1 MFANDPLKLRH
12 DMQLSNWQLNP
23 SHAPETFASAKAK
36 GAQPMGFA
44 KPAARARQK
53 PAARRHAKLRLRR
66 QRCAD
71 KTPESC
77 DETHP
82 FPIRKP
88 AASRALAVV
97 AVAVATLVPATQAL
111 AWASAN
117 RAGGFTSHS
126 FGETSHSNAFGGSTT
141 HVAGEGT
148 EHTNTYGGSTAHS
161 EYGGTK
167 HPTCTAAAP
176 AGARWRVPSPHLHG
190 ATAYHPPGY
199 GAYPVYH
206 PPAYVPAYSTGCY
219 GCAAA
224 AGAVVGVATGAA
236 IASANTAAASTNAYA
251 AGVAAGSTSTGAAYS
266 SGYAA
271 GAVAASAPPPGA
283 TVTTVTTTTTS
294 YAMGVSYAALPAGS
308 MAVTKNGTTYYLAG
322 NTWFQPMFG
331 ANGVR
336 TWWSGALTLASI
348 QRYFS
353 GEGKIARKSELQPF
367 CPRPCLPRA
376 ASRRGPAHRSGQ
388 ATR

>member
-1 MFANDPLKLRH
+1 MKHTR
-12 DMQLSNWQLNP
+12 S
-23 SHAPETFASAKAK
+23 
-36 GAQPMGFA
+36 
-44 KPAARARQK
+44 
-53 PAARRHAKLRLRR
+53 
-66 QRCAD
+66 
-71 KTPESC
+71 
-77 DETHP
+77 
-82 FPIRKP
+82 PIRKP

-97 AVAVATLVPATQAL
+97 AVALATLVPSTQAL

-126 FGETSHSNAFGGSTT
+126 FGETSHTNAFGGSST

-161 EYGGTK
+161 EYGGTE
-167 HPTCTAAAP
+167 HTNVYGGST
-176 AGARWRVPSPHLHG
+176 AGAYGAGAEHTTYYG
-190 ATAYHPPGY
+190 ATAYHPPAY

-236 IASANTAAASTNAYA
+236 IASANSAAASNNAYA
-251 AGVAAGSTSTGAAYS
+251 AGVAAGSASTGAAYS

-271 GAVAASAPPPGA
+271 GTVAASAPPPGA

-308 MAVTKNGTTYYLAG
+308 MAVTKNGTTYYLSG

-331 ANGVR
+331 ANGVHY
-336 TWWSGALTLASI
+336 LVV
-348 QRYFS
+348 
-353 GEGKIARKSELQPF
+353 
-367 CPRPCLPRA
+367 
-376 ASRRGPAHRSGQ
+376 Q
-388 ATR
+388 AP